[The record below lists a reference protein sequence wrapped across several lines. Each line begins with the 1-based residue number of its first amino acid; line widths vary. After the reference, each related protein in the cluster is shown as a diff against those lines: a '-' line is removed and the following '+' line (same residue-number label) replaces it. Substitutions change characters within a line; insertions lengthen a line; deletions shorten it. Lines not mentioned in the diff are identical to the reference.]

1 MTLDDN
7 GAGDDDDGGLVDDI
21 GWLLLQWQPQ

>member
-7 GAGDDDDGGLVDDI
+7 NGAGDDDGGLVDDI